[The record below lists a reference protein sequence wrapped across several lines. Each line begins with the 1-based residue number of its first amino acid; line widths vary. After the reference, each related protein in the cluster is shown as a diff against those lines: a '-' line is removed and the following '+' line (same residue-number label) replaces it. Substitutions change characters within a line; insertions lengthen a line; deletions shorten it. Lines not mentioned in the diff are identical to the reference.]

1 MFGVSTWEEVRGLN
15 FRFKKI
21 VDCPGVEMDR
31 VFPTQQKLVSE
42 IIKCVKGD
50 SAVEKMLL
58 FGSSINMRCTAT
70 SDLDLLIFMKDTSDK
85 EKLRVSEMIQEAC
98 GWKADILWAD
108 RLNSDE
114 KIFRTA
120 VKGVQI
126 I

>member
-1 MFGVSTWEEVRGLN
+1 MFGVSTWEEVRDLN

-31 VFPTQQKLVSE
+31 IFPTQQKPVSK

-85 EKLRVSEMIQEAC
+85 EKLRVSEKVQEAC
-98 GWKADILWAD
+98 EWKADILWAD
-108 RLNSDE
+108 RLDSDE
-114 KIFRTA
+114 RIFQTA
-120 VKGVQI
+120 MKGVRI
-126 I
+126 V